1 MDQNTIDRELIDYLD
16 NRYVLKD
23 TCNDKH
29 DKLEHEIAEMRVE
42 NSTTFAKVITKLS
55 FIEKIDIIAATAI
68 IGILVAKIG
77 AVIFK

>member
-29 DKLEHEIAEMRVE
+29 DKLEREISEMRVE

-55 FIEKIDIIAATAI
+55 FIEKIDIIVATAI